1 MDNLCA
7 SCAGCFDENSTWPEA
22 RYEPHYDIQALAG
35 SAESGCHLC
44 HLILS
49 QISADDIVCLKQ
61 DLVNFRTSPG
71 DQIGINIRGWPTLT
85 LWVAAFKSSVT
96 RKGWDTCK
104 DGWIALAKLH
114 IRLRQ
119 DDYTNEERSISRQ
132 NFSSSSIDQVFSWIE
147 ECQSD
152 HSLCRDVQSLAA
164 TKRILPTRLLDLSS
178 ALEDNHVR
186 LCSSQSLGPNIKY
199 VTLSHCWGGLCDKIL
214 TKNDKSAFEKGIAV
228 DSLPRTFRD
237 AVEITRRLGLFYLWI
252 DALW

>member
-1 MDNLCA
+1 MDSLCG
-7 SCAGCFDENSTWPEA
+7 SCAGFFDESSSWPED
-22 RYEPHYDIQALAG
+22 RYEPHHDIQALAD
-35 SAESGCHLC
+35 SAETGCHLC
-44 HLILS
+44 NLILS

-61 DLVNFRTSPG
+61 DLVNSRISPG

-85 LWVAAFKSSVT
+85 LWVSAFKSSVT

-104 DGWIALAKLH
+104 DGWTALAKLH

-119 DDYTNEERSISRQ
+119 DDYTNEERSVSRQ

-152 HSLCRDVQSLAA
+152 HSQCRDVQSLAA

-178 ALEDNHVR
+178 ALEDNQVR
-186 LCSSQSLGPNIKY
+186 LCSSKSLGPNIKY
-199 VTLSHCWGGLCDKIL
+199 VTLSHCWGGLCDKRL
-214 TKNDKSAFEKGIAV
+214 TKNDKAAFEKGIMV
-228 DSLPRTFRD
+228 DSLPKSFRD
-237 AVEITRRLGLFYLWI
+237 AVEVTRRLGLFYLWI